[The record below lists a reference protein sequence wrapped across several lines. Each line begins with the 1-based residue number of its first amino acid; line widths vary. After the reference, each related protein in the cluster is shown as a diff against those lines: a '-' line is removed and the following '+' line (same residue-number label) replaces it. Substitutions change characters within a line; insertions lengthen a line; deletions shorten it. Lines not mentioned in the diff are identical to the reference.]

1 MINKIYRNYLS
12 KKIFMMGTSHLLNI
26 RPKYKKIKNIND
38 LDYKIFSQN
47 GEDGIIDYLLNRL
60 KIFKP
65 KFVEIGVGDYS
76 ECNTKFIFERTSA
89 KGLIIDC
96 LKNFKINVLKNIKLW
111 RGDLNIVEKKID
123 SKNIISI
130 LKKNNFLKNID
141 LFSLDIDGIDY
152 WVIEKLPRNFS
163 KIAVLEYNSI
173 YGPNLDITVPNV
185 SNFDRSKYHYSHLCF
200 GSSLKAL
207 VKIMKKKNFTFVG
220 CDITRC
226 NAFFV
231 NNKYLKYIKLN
242 IPDQNKLDIFTKSN
256 IRESRNKIGKLSYKS
271 GSERLKLI
279 KNCTVFDL
287 KNKKLKKIKDLF
299 KFKKI

>member
-1 MINKIYRNYLS
+1 
-12 KKIFMMGTSHLLNI
+12 
-26 RPKYKKIKNIND
+26 
-38 LDYKIFSQN
+38 
-47 GEDGIIDYLLNRL
+47 
-60 KIFKP
+60 
-65 KFVEIGVGDYS
+65 
-76 ECNTKFIFERTSA
+76 
-89 KGLIIDC
+89 
-96 LKNFKINVLKNIKLW
+96 
-111 RGDLNIVEKKID
+111 
-123 SKNIISI
+123 
-130 LKKNNFLKNID
+130 
-141 LFSLDIDGIDY
+141 
-152 WVIEKLPRNFS
+152 
-163 KIAVLEYNSI
+163 
-173 YGPNLDITVPNV
+173 
-185 SNFDRSKYHYSHLCF
+185 
-200 GSSLKAL
+200 
-207 VKIMKKKNFTFVG
+207 MKKKNFTFVG